1 MKQLDKVEKNNML
14 YIMDFQGL
22 EENITIDELKTIVR
36 ETVLEKSNK
45 YKPIMGEEK
54 YKEYEES
61 VSRYILNPSNPVN
74 KRKEVYQAINNELLI
89 GGLA

>member
-22 EENITIDELKTIVR
+22 EENVTIDELKTIVK
-36 ETVLEKSNK
+36 ETVLEKSDK
-45 YKPIMGEEK
+45 YKSIMGEEK

-61 VSRYILNPSNPVN
+61 VSLYILNPSNPVN

>member
-22 EENITIDELKTIVR
+22 EENVTIDELKTIVK
-36 ETVLEKSNK
+36 ETILEKSDK
-45 YKPIMGEEK
+45 YKSIMGEEK

-61 VSRYILNPSNPVN
+61 VSLYILNPSNPVN